1 MSIARDHAEWLSLV
15 EVSGP
20 FLSMPVLLRTFPHG
34 LDADDSGLRQTLRLA
49 YEEWRDN
56 QQGLAPDPALH
67 TAWWRYV
74 VQAVLGMERDFLHFD
89 QAITPNLQTTVAEY
103 GETLRPTWVLHDQ
116 QRDAQPRLLGM
127 VVPANQA
134 LEKAFIGSRWKASPV
149 MRMLDLLRA
158 TNVPLG
164 LLTNGEH
171 WMLVVAPKG
180 ATSSFISW
188 YAELWLD
195 EPLTLRAFRSLLGVR
210 RFFGVVEAETL
221 PELLRSSAD
230 NQQEVTDQLGSQVR
244 AAVSVLVQTLD
255 QIDLDQQRRLL
266 HGISEAKIYEAAL
279 TVMMRLVFLLSA
291 EERGL
296 LLLGDQ
302 LYDQAYAVSTLR
314 AQLRQHAD
322 QAGEEVL
329 ARRSDAWCRLLAT
342 FRMIYAGVY
351 HDLLRLP
358 AYGGTL
364 FDPDRFAFLEGRAVG
379 TPWQTSPAQPLP
391 VDNRTVLHLLD
402 ALQMLQVP
410 VPGGGSEPRRLSF
423 RALDIE
429 QIGHV
434 YEGLLDHTARR
445 AREPMLGLKGAKG
458 LEPEVA
464 ISQLEAL
471 RQPHGLDWAALSDLT
486 GRASKAMQREFAQ
499 QPDFMQNAKLYSATQ
514 NDETL
519 LQRVLP
525 WQGLL
530 REDSFGNPVVI
541 PAGSLFVTSGSDR
554 RATGTHYT
562 PRSLTEPMV
571 QHALEPLVFAGVLE
585 GLPPEQWQLHSAETI
600 LSLKVCDM
608 AMGSGAFLVQA
619 CRYLA
624 ERVVEAWEQ
633 AEQRQP
639 NLILTA
645 PSADPSSGALKE
657 QPLPSDVDERLA
669 LARRLVADRCLYG
682 VDRNPLAVEMAK
694 LSLWLVTL
702 QKDRP
707 FTFLDH
713 ALRCG
718 DSLLGVDLAQLGVW
732 SLAGAGNIPLF
743 IGRLDQARRTASA
756 ARQKLQHLPELDI
769 RDLQHKTA
777 LLAEADAAMQRLK
790 LAADVLAATALV
802 PPQLRAGLSI
812 EWLQRLDANFERAD
826 DQPLREL
833 HAEASSYLGANKP
846 LHWPLEFP
854 EVFDSEQQAHPSL
867 ETLLDKVKHDQPIA
881 PIRPTGFDAIIGNPP
896 FMGGQKITGALGTPY
911 REYLVEVLA
920 HGTKG
925 SADLCAYFFLR
936 AAPLLAI
943 NGMLGLIAT
952 NTIAQGDTREV
963 GLDQLL
969 SQTMTIVRAIPSQP
983 WPGAA
988 ALEVAHLWLH
998 RGLWQGVHYLDDRLV
1013 SGITAYLAEPSA
1025 VSGKPYRLAANADKS
1040 FQGSIVLGMGFVLN
1054 PAEAQAL
1061 IERDPRNREVLFP
1074 YLNGEDLNTNPD
1086 QSSSRWVINFHDWP
1100 LEKAQTYP
1108 EPYAIVKSKVKPDR
1122 EKQNDKGG
1130 KEIWWRYLRPRP
1142 ELYQTIAGM
1151 ERVLVIAATSRTL
1164 AFAFSSANIV
1174 FSHATVVLTF
1184 DKSSNLALLQSAFH
1198 EAWARQYASSMKG
1211 DLRYTPSD
1219 VFETFPFPEATAGLE
1234 AIGERYH
1241 QLRQQIMAEHN
1252 EGLTKT
1258 YNRFHNPAER
1268 SELIVAL
1275 RQAHVAMDQAVR
1287 QAYGWD
1293 DLALEHDF
1301 HQTKQGLRCTI
1312 SEAARRNVLDRL
1324 LALNHQRYA
1333 AEVAAGLHS
1342 KTPKKAK
1349 ASKKTK
1355 TAANDQQQG
1364 MEF

>member
-1 MSIARDHAEWLSLV
+1 MSLARDHAEWLSLV
-15 EVSGP
+15 EISGP
-20 FLSMPVLLRTFPHG
+20 FLSMPVLLRTFPQG
-34 LDADDSGLRQTLRLA
+34 LDADDPAMRQTLRLA
-49 YEEWRDN
+49 YDEWRDN
-56 QQGLAPDPALH
+56 QQGLTPDPALH

-74 VQAVLGMERDFLHFD
+74 IHVVLELDRDFWQTD
-89 QAITPNLQTTVAEY
+89 QAIAPTLQTTVAEY
-103 GETLRPTWVLHDQ
+103 GETLRPTWVVHDTH
-116 QRDAQPRLLGM
+116 RDAHPRLLGM
-127 VVPANQA
+127 VVPAGQA
-134 LEKAFIGSRWKASPV
+134 LEKAFVGSRWKASPA
-149 MRMLDLLRA
+149 MRMLALLRA

-164 LLTNGEH
+164 LLTNGDH
-171 WMLVVAPKG
+171 WMLVVAPNG
-180 ATSSFISW
+180 GTSSFISW

-221 PELLRSSAD
+221 PALLRESAE
-230 NQQEVTDQLGSQVR
+230 NQQDVTDQLGSQVR

-255 QIDLDQQRRLL
+255 QIDQDQQRRLL
-266 HGISEAKIYEAAL
+266 QGISEPIIYEAAL

-351 HDLLRLP
+351 HDIVRLP

-379 TPWQTSPAQPLP
+379 TAWQTSPAAPIP

-402 ALQMLQVP
+402 ALQVLQVA
-410 VPGGGSEPRRLSF
+410 VPGSGSEPRRLSF

-445 AREPMLGLKGAKG
+445 ASEPMLGVKGAKG
-458 LEPEVA
+458 REPELA
-464 ISQLEAL
+464 LSQLEAL
-471 RQPHGLDWAALSDLT
+471 RQPTGIDWTTLSDLT
-486 GRASKAMQREFAQ
+486 GRTIKSMQREFDQ
-499 QPDFMQNAKLYSATQ
+499 PPDFGRMAALHAACQ
-514 NDETL
+514 NDQAL
-519 LQRVLP
+519 VRRVLP

-541 PAGSLFVTSGSDR
+541 PAGSIFVTSGSDR

-571 QHALEPLVFAGVLE
+571 RHALEPLVFVGVAE
-585 GLPPEQWQLHSAETI
+585 GWPQEQWQLRDAETI

-639 NLILTA
+639 HLILTA
-645 PSADPSSGALKE
+645 PSADPSTGAVQE
-657 QPLPSDVDERLA
+657 QPLPRDVDERLA

-718 DSLLGVDLAQLGVW
+718 DSLLGVDTTQLGAW
-732 SLAGAGNIPLF
+732 SLAGAGTIPLF
-743 IGRLDQARRTASA
+743 MGRLNAARRKAST

-769 RDLQHKTA
+769 RDMQHKAA
-777 LLAEADAAMQRLK
+777 LLAEADAAMYRLK
-790 LAADVLAATALV
+790 LAADILAATAFV
-802 PPQLRAGLSI
+802 PVQQRESVRIDWLR
-812 EWLQRLDANFERAD
+812 RLDADFDRTD

-833 HAEASSYLGANKP
+833 HAEASRYLGTTKP

-854 EVFDSEQQAHPSL
+854 EVFDSEEQAHPSL
-867 ETLLDKVKHDQPIA
+867 ETLLQQVQHDQPIA
-881 PIRPTGFDAIIGNPP
+881 PIRPTGFDAMIGNPP

-911 REYLVEVLA
+911 RDYLVEVLA

-936 AAPLLAI
+936 AAPLLAM

-988 ALEVAHLWLH
+988 ALEVAHIWLH
-998 RGLWQGVHYLDDRLV
+998 RGLWQGQQYLDDRMV
-1013 SGITAYLAEPSA
+1013 SRINAYLTEPSD
-1025 VSGKPYRLAANADKS
+1025 VSGKPYRLAANTSKS
-1040 FQGSIVLGMGFVLN
+1040 FQGSIVLGMGFVLE
-1054 PAEAQAL
+1054 PDVAQSL
-1061 IERDPRNREVLFP
+1061 IAQDSRNKEVLFP
-1074 YLNGEDLNTNPD
+1074 YLSGDDVNSRPD
-1086 QSSSRWVINFHDWP
+1086 QSPSRWVINFHDWP
-1100 LEKAQTYP
+1100 LEKAQTYS
-1108 EPYAIVKSKVKPDR
+1108 EPFAIIESKVKSDR
-1122 EKQNDKGG
+1122 EKQNDKTA
-1130 KEIWWRYLRPRP
+1130 KEFWWLYLRTRP
-1142 ELYQTIAGM
+1142 EMLQ
-1151 ERVLVIAATSRTL
+1151 VL
-1164 AFAFSSANIV
+1164 
-1174 FSHATVVLTF
+1174 
-1184 DKSSNLALLQSAFH
+1184 
-1198 EAWARQYASSMKG
+1198 SSMKKTLFHSFTSKYVG
-1211 DLRYTPSD
+1211 FCFSSTNLVFAGPHNVIALDSFAAFALLESKFHEVWVLKYSSTMKKDVRYTPSD
-1219 VFETFPFPEATAGLE
+1219 CFETFPFPEAMDGLE
-1234 AIGERYH
+1234 AIGEHYH
-1241 QLRQQIMAEHN
+1241 QLRQQIMTEHN

-1258 YNRFHNPAER
+1258 YNRFHNPAET
-1268 SELIVAL
+1268 SAAIAAL
-1275 RQAHVAMDQAVR
+1275 RQAHVAMDEAVR
-1287 QAYGWD
+1287 KAYGWD

-1301 HQTKQGLRCTI
+1301 HQTKQGLRYTI
-1312 SEAARRNVLDRL
+1312 SEAARRSVLDRL

-1333 AEVAAGLHS
+1333 EEVAQGLHT

-1349 ASKKTK
+1349 ASKKAK
-1355 TAANDQQQG
+1355 AAANDQQQG